1 MPCAEAAVVSWHE
14 WSQYAPVF
22 GLRWYVTLVAL
33 FWNATQASD
42 TPKKQDGSLAQQI
55 RRAAAAAEAEDL
67 EELRRGLR
75 SDVLGARRLF
85 EEQQQAEARRHEEE
99 AELRICVA
107 RCRDEAAAACADA
120 KEHWLRFEA
129 AQEAMACGYREGDR
143 KLGAELVVKMSEL
156 NAKLGENMAALEAEV
171 TRNVQLQMSSL
182 REELERRSRP
192 GLAEELE
199 TKCSSL
205 LKQAEASLGATLAEA
220 TEVSRKSFRTARK
233 EHEAFVQK
241 RQKQFHGWVQE
252 CQEQLR
258 ETRAHCDG
266 LTASALSKVEALQEQ
281 EQRRWSGELDCRLG
295 RCEGE
300 CQALLSDARQH
311 LQASEETLKEWRSRG
326 EALEHD
332 QRAGIAELRERLE
345 KVDETVTANEKG
357 LQSQR
362 VLIEQLTADFQT
374 LQDRLVVVE
383 GAVSKQSTTVQSL
396 RHKLHSVKEGSCTQL
411 KELQQQITAEVSEAR
426 RMQAE
431 GEATQAAAMEEKQQ
445 ALPGQKESRG
455 RLALEYF
462 SEGKGT
468 LLGDGEVSHYGSTP
482 LPQKGRSLGTGTI
495 FACFLGVASCLGE
508 AEASSQEACQK
519 GLGTLSLA
527 WLAMME
533 LALDLHLWLNSIVTG
548 TTSLLADGISA
559 FQASES
565 CPLSKR
571 FEGKTLHD
579 AVPMV
584 TVLMM
589 MGILY
594 FVFFLCC
601 LRSDPACNLS
611 TQMCYLFHASFL
623 MALVSYHQAVVT
635 DPGRVPESWREGP
648 GTRERVACMILERKK
663 STGEM
668 RFCSKEMKYKPDR
681 AHFCS
686 NMQRNVLRM
695 DHYCP
700 WMGNCIG
707 FANYK
712 YFLLF
717 LFYTVI
723 ATDAVFGFAVAAIWA
738 GALVPGTAA
747 FVLEA
752 WRWYCSRN
760 CQEKDWKLG
769 HKGDCGLAVGGLF
782 VFVEVQGES

>member
-1 MPCAEAAVVSWHE
+1 M
-14 WSQYAPVF
+14 
-22 GLRWYVTLVAL
+22 R
-33 FWNATQASD
+33 
-42 TPKKQDGSLAQQI
+42 KQDGSLAQQI

-85 EEQQQAEARRHEEE
+85 EEQQQAEARRHEEQV
-99 AELRICVA
+99 ELRDCVA

-199 TKCSSL
+199 TKCSGL

-233 EHEAFVQK
+233 EHEAFVLK
-241 RQKQFHGWVQE
+241 RQKQFQGWVQE

-266 LTASALSKVEALQEQ
+266 LTSSALSKVEALQEQ

-311 LQASEETLKEWRSRG
+311 LQASEEIHKEWRSRG

-357 LQSQR
+357 LQTQR

-431 GEATQAAAMEEKQQ
+431 GEARQAAAMEEKQQ
-445 ALPGQKESRG
+445 ALRRHCRAWSSEAAGRPGDALSATAGGVEVLRDRHRADASTMSRLGGHGPGPFGDAG
-455 RLALEYF
+455 RQDERAVGCLRRGIAL
-462 SEGKGT
+462 
-468 LLGDGEVSHYGSTP
+468 YG
-482 LPQKGRSLGTGTI
+482 
-495 FACFLGVASCLGE
+495 
-508 AEASSQEACQK
+508 AEAARR
-519 GLGTLSLA
+519 G
-527 WLAMME
+527 
-533 LALDLHLWLNSIVTG
+533 
-548 TTSLLADGISA
+548 
-559 FQASES
+559 
-565 CPLSKR
+565 
-571 FEGKTLHD
+571 
-579 AVPMV
+579 
-584 TVLMM
+584 
-589 MGILY
+589 
-594 FVFFLCC
+594 
-601 LRSDPACNLS
+601 
-611 TQMCYLFHASFL
+611 
-623 MALVSYHQAVVT
+623 
-635 DPGRVPESWREGP
+635 
-648 GTRERVACMILERKK
+648 
-663 STGEM
+663 
-668 RFCSKEMKYKPDR
+668 
-681 AHFCS
+681 
-686 NMQRNVLRM
+686 
-695 DHYCP
+695 
-700 WMGNCIG
+700 
-707 FANYK
+707 
-712 YFLLF
+712 
-717 LFYTVI
+717 
-723 ATDAVFGFAVAAIWA
+723 
-738 GALVPGTAA
+738 
-747 FVLEA
+747 
-752 WRWYCSRN
+752 
-760 CQEKDWKLG
+760 
-769 HKGDCGLAVGGLF
+769 VG
-782 VFVEVQGES
+782 